1 MYLIPAVFFGSSLPA
16 TLEAHPEVAA
26 DCVCV
31 IAVHIG
37 DVARTIEL
45 LEPPGSVRVEP
56 WPGGADFVVAFPN
69 LATWEAVVAAP
80 ETMATL
86 VDAGTIDTGDAPYGA
101 QVLGRLITLVRE
113 DAL

>member
-45 LEPPGSVRVEP
+45 LEPPGSVLADP
-56 WPGGADFVVAFPN
+56 WPGGADFVVTFPDV
-69 LATWEAVVAAP
+69 ATWEAVVAAP
-80 ETMATL
+80 ETMEAL
-86 VDAGTIDTGDAPYGA
+86 VDAGTIETGGAPYGA
-101 QVLGRLITLVRE
+101 QVLGRLITLVRG

>member
-1 MYLIPAVFFGSSLPA
+1 MYLIPAVFFASSLPA
-16 TLEAHPEVAA
+16 TLDAHPGVAA
-26 DCVCV
+26 DCVCA

-37 DVARTIEL
+37 DTARTIEL
-45 LEPPGSVRVEP
+45 LTPPGSVLSDP
-56 WPGGADFVVAFPN
+56 WPGGPDFVVAFPD

-80 ETMATL
+80 ETMEAL
-86 VDAGTIDTGDAPYGA
+86 VDAGTIDTAGAPYGA